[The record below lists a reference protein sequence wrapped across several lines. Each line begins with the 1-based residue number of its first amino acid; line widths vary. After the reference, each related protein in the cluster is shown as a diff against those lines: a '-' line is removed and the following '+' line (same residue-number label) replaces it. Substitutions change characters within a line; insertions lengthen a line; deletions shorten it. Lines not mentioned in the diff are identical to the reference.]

1 MADSLR
7 QRANRHDQDVCASV
21 ECLIEKTKPD
31 KVRWVQRE
39 DCELW
44 FHVTCVF
51 MDKRSN
57 AKLGELYSL
66 CFFCDK

>member
-7 QRANRHDQDVCASV
+7 QRANRHDQDVCAAV

-51 MDKRSN
+51 MDKDQMPNWAS
-57 AKLGELYSL
+57 YTFM
-66 CFFCDK
+66 FFL